1 MRVLLRL
8 ALAVAP
14 LALSVLFAWASA
26 EGHLNFGGGEKDILL
41 AAPLFLWSLVYLIA
55 CLVLWARSASLK
67 RTTLISAAIATALIA
82 IAWIALFAA
91 SWLGYA

>member
-14 LALSVLFAWASA
+14 LGLSVLFAWATA

-41 AAPLFLWSLVYLIA
+41 AGPLLLWSLVYLIT
-55 CLVLWARSASLK
+55 CLVLWARRARLK
-67 RTTLISAAIATALIA
+67 RTTLISAVVATALIA

-91 SWLGYA
+91 SWLGTA